1 MDSLP
6 TKPLPSYESAGYAL
20 HKVREVCD
28 HFSIVSLQ
36 RQIEVCEGLLSQDPL
51 IDIAVLGQFKA
62 GKSSFLNSLVGKT
75 LLAVGVIPV
84 TSVIT
89 RLAYGPRE
97 KATVTHFDGTV
108 VEIDVSEV
116 QEFTSEAANPANK
129 KHVEVVD
136 IELPSLREHAGIR
149 LVDTPGLGSVLKH
162 HMETAENWLPEVGAA
177 LLAVSADRPLSEDD
191 LELIQEL
198 MQHTPKIIL
207 LLTKA
212 DLLSEAQQAEVVDFF
227 KKTLLRE
234 LDREFPVF
242 LYSTRVNTEQWKR
255 RLEAEVLTRLSRNRD
270 MEFKRIMHHKLRAL
284 LRSCSNYLEI
294 ALKTSMQVDQDRESL
309 RALILDERLSLDL
322 MRDELIMISRE
333 NAGQTRALIMKRLE
347 ESASPY
353 LIKKLSEDLQQE
365 MPAWKGNLWKLTR
378 RYEDWLGDSL
388 VEEIRQLSKTDRP
401 HFLGTLKKAHAS
413 FSRSLELFRS
423 LLDRNLEKALGVRL
437 AEADWK
443 IEVSEPSQPDIKM
456 GRTFES
462 HVDLLWF
469 LIPMVIFRPLFE
481 KHFSRQIPHEVE
493 VNLSRL
499 ASQWADRINKVI
511 EGMRKQAEK
520 YVQNELA
527 TIEGLLSQTHGRTQ
541 EIVGAMEE
549 IQGALSRLE
558 A

>member
-1 MDSLP
+1 MD
-6 TKPLPSYESAGYAL
+6 PLPLARSQMHGNAGYAL
-20 HKVREVCD
+20 SKVEEICD
-28 HFSIVSLQ
+28 EFSIVALH
-36 RQIEVCEGLLSQDPL
+36 RQIDICQGLLSHDPL

-62 GKSSFLNSLVGKT
+62 GKSSFLNSLVGKAI
-75 LLAVGVIPV
+75 LPMGVIPV
-84 TSVIT
+84 TTVIT
-89 RLAYGPRE
+89 RLTYGPRE
-97 KATVTHFDGTV
+97 KATVTHLDGTV
-108 VEIDVSEV
+108 AENDLTQV
-116 QEFTSEAANPANK
+116 QGFTSEATNPANQK
-129 KHVEVVD
+129 NVEVVD
-136 IELPSLREHAGIR
+136 IELPSLKEHAGIR

-177 LLAVSADRPLSEDD
+177 LLAISADRPLSEDD

-198 MQHTPKIIL
+198 MQHTPKIVL

-212 DLLSEAQQAEVVDFF
+212 DLLSPDQQAEVVEFF
-227 KKTLLRE
+227 RKTLLRE

-242 LYSTRVNTEQWKR
+242 LYSTRANTEQWKHR
-255 RLEAEVLTRLSRNRD
+255 IEAELLARLSHNRD

-294 ALKTSMQVDQDRESL
+294 ALRTSMQADQDRDSL
-309 RALILDERLSLDL
+309 RSLILDERLSFDL

-333 NAGQTRALIMKRLE
+333 NAGQTRSRIMKRLE
-347 ESASPY
+347 EGGRPKLTQMLSAQ
-353 LIKKLSEDLQQE
+353 LREE
-365 MPAWKGNLWKLTR
+365 MPSWKGNLWKLTR
-378 RYEDWLGDSL
+378 RYEDWLSDSL
-388 VEEIRQLSKTDRP
+388 IEEIGQLSKTERP

-423 LLDRNLEKALGVRL
+423 LLDRNLEKALGIRL

-443 IEVSEPSQPDIKM
+443 IEVTEPSHPDVKM

-462 HVDLLWF
+462 QVDLLWF
-469 LIPMVIFRPLFE
+469 LIPMVIFRRLFE
-481 KHFSRQIPHEVE
+481 KHFMRQIPGEVE

-520 YVQNELA
+520 YVHNELA
-527 TIEGLLSQTHGRTQ
+527 TIEGLLSKAQGRTE
-541 EIVGAMEE
+541 EIGQAMEE
-549 IQGALSRLE
+549 IQKALNRLD